1 MSTENVKSEVALKE
15 EATLKEEKAKP
26 TGLKKWLKR
35 FGVVGF
41 WFFFIKGLLWIVV
54 AVAAYYGFKVF

>member
-1 MSTENVKSEVALKE
+1 MSTENLKSEVAQ
-15 EATLKEEKAKP
+15 KEEKAKAS
-26 TGLKKWLKR
+26 GLKKWLKR

-54 AVAAYYGFKVF
+54 AVAAYYGFKFV

>member
-1 MSTENVKSEVALKE
+1 MTTQNNLKE
-15 EATLKEEKAKP
+15 EHINSNANTEKNQSK
-26 TGLKKWLKR
+26 GFKKWLKR

-54 AVAAYYGFKVF
+54 VVAAYYGFKLW